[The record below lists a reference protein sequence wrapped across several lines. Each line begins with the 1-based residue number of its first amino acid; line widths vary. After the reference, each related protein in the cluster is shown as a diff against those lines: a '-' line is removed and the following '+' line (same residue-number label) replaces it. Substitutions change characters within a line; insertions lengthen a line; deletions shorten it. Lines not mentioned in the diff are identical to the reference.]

1 MRLVVILLAVAGA
14 FIIVGMTIAPS
25 QPTVRDWY
33 ISNACP
39 ILDNLSTDICAA
51 LRRAAS
57 DGKAV

>member
-57 DGKAV
+57 DGRAV